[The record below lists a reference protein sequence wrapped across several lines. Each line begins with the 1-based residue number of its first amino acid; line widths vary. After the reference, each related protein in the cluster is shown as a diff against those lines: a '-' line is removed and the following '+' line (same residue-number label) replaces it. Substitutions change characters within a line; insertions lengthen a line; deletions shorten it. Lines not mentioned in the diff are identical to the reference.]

1 MQYRTEE
8 LVIAMILT
16 ATRKIA
22 SLGIFLSLAF
32 LLFTF
37 SFLVELPINILAEQ
51 LDEDENTYF

>member
-8 LVIAMILT
+8 LVIAMIVT

-51 LDEDENTYF
+51 LDEENTYF